1 MLQKC
6 MGLGSS
12 SYKSVHIVVIDK
24 ILIGHTP
31 YLQTLLDDV
40 LIVRSDVTMSE
51 YFQTAVGLVG
61 CRAPAAKF
69 LRTLGYAWKIRRGT
83 AGTVH
88 HIMFAIG
95 HVGVNPARRTPEP
108 GEQALSNVHVFD
120 ATDPALTL
128 HD

>member
-24 ILIGHTP
+24 ILTGHTP

-51 YFQTAVGLVG
+51 YSEKSLRPDGFKQQWAWWGAGL
-61 CRAPAAKF
+61 P
-69 LRTLGYAWKIRRGT
+69 LRSSCVRLDTLGKSGGGRRGRCT
-83 AGTVH
+83 TSCLQSAMSV
-88 HIMFAIG
+88 
-95 HVGVNPARRTPEP
+95 
-108 GEQALSNVHVFD
+108 
-120 ATDPALTL
+120 
-128 HD
+128 